1 MLFFLSTEIHPS
13 DTSDPF
19 YLPTHLNMSNTN
31 LIMITTNLII
41 ILKQLWRNKKMAAFA
56 WSPLRALMK
65 KAGAEIVSR
74 AAVDKLMDYLE
85 EYAKELTGCAL
96 DIAKH
101 SGRKKVTQADMKIAI
116 GLV

>member
-1 MLFFLSTEIHPS
+1 
-13 DTSDPF
+13 
-19 YLPTHLNMSNTN
+19 
-31 LIMITTNLII
+31 
-41 ILKQLWRNKKMAAFA
+41 MAAFA
-56 WSPLRALMK
+56 WSPLRSLMK

-85 EYAKELTGCAL
+85 EYAKSLTACAL

-116 GLV
+116 NLI

>member
-1 MLFFLSTEIHPS
+1 
-13 DTSDPF
+13 
-19 YLPTHLNMSNTN
+19 
-31 LIMITTNLII
+31 
-41 ILKQLWRNKKMAAFA
+41 MAAFA

-85 EYAKELTGCAL
+85 EYAKNLTGCAL

-101 SGRKKVTQADMKIAI
+101 SRRKKVTANDILLSTSI
-116 GLV
+116 IDIT

>member
-1 MLFFLSTEIHPS
+1 
-13 DTSDPF
+13 
-19 YLPTHLNMSNTN
+19 
-31 LIMITTNLII
+31 
-41 ILKQLWRNKKMAAFA
+41 MAAFA

-85 EYAKELTGCAL
+85 EYAKSLTVWFRVSRRTRRGCAL

-101 SGRKKVTQADMKIAI
+101 SGRKKVTAADISLSLSMMDWTWK
-116 GLV
+116 LL

>member
-1 MLFFLSTEIHPS
+1 
-13 DTSDPF
+13 
-19 YLPTHLNMSNTN
+19 
-31 LIMITTNLII
+31 
-41 ILKQLWRNKKMAAFA
+41 MAAFA

-85 EYAKELTGCAL
+85 EYAKSLTTWFLFSRHARKGCAL

-101 SGRKKVTQADMKIAI
+101 SGRKKVNHF
-116 GLV
+116 GLRNGL

>member
-1 MLFFLSTEIHPS
+1 MREINQYY
-13 DTSDPF
+13 TSVEE
-19 YLPTHLNMSNTN
+19 
-31 LIMITTNLII
+31 I
-41 ILKQLWRNKKMAAFA
+41 KKIMAAFA

-85 EYAKELTGCAL
+85 EYAKTLTGCAL

-101 SGRKKVTQADMKIAI
+101 SGRKKVCYSSI
-116 GLV
+116 

>member
-1 MLFFLSTEIHPS
+1 
-13 DTSDPF
+13 
-19 YLPTHLNMSNTN
+19 
-31 LIMITTNLII
+31 
-41 ILKQLWRNKKMAAFA
+41 MAAFA

-85 EYAKELTGCAL
+85 EYAKTLTGCAL

-101 SGRKKVTQADMKIAI
+101 SGRKKVTQADIYDQIEHKLQMKIAI
-116 GLV
+116 NLI

>member
-1 MLFFLSTEIHPS
+1 M
-13 DTSDPF
+13 
-19 YLPTHLNMSNTN
+19 
-31 LIMITTNLII
+31 II
-41 ILKQLWRNKKMAAFA
+41 IAAFA

-85 EYAKELTGCAL
+85 EYAKSLTACAL

-101 SGRKKVTQADMKIAI
+101 SGRKNFQYLKSPLEKVTQADMKIAI
-116 GLV
+116 KMI